1 MYGEIKQCIALE
13 VEANS
18 PLDTKSIPEELGT
31 VHHIKTERKT
41 MSKANKPKHDYL
53 MKVENN
59 EDGWK
64 TIKEMRA
71 NAKKCG
77 SSYKLVLRG
86 SKPKTPWGWRK
97 SIPLDDAQQ
106 IRIYIRP
113 KDNVRYENPRSY
125 EGVYEG
131 MVQRNRDLMDELQK
145 LQDRNY
151 ELRLRIEK
159 LNQTSD
165 YENENYELR
174 QEIKK
179 IRSDMTDTLSYLLT
193 KWGT

>member
-1 MYGEIKQCIALE
+1 
-13 VEANS
+13 
-18 PLDTKSIPEELGT
+18 
-31 VHHIKTERKT
+31 
-41 MSKANKPKHDYL
+41 MSKNNKPKHDYL

-97 SIPLDDAQQ
+97 SIPLDDAQE

-125 EGVYEG
+125 DGVYEG
-131 MVQRNRDLMDELQK
+131 LVQRNRSLMDEINQLN
-145 LQDRNY
+145 DRNY
-151 ELRLRIEK
+151 ELRVRIDK
-159 LNQTSD
+159 LNNTWTSD
-165 YENENYELR
+165 QENENYELR
-174 QEIKK
+174 QDIKK

>member
-1 MYGEIKQCIALE
+1 MSGEPNKCRTLE

-31 VHHIKTERKT
+31 VHNIKERKT
-41 MSKANKPKHDYL
+41 MAKIQKHDYL

-64 TIKEMRA
+64 TIKQMRE
-71 NAKKCG
+71 NAKECG

-113 KDNVRYENPRSY
+113 KDNVRYENPRAY
-125 EGVYEG
+125 EGVYDG
-131 MVQRNRDLMDELQK
+131 LVQRNRDLMDELQK
-145 LQDRNY
+145 LQLSYDY
-151 ELRLRIEK
+151 ELRQRVERS
-159 LNQTSD
+159 NQTSD
-165 YENENYELR
+165 YENENYEML
-174 QEIKK
+174 QDLKK
-179 IRSDMTDTLSYLLT
+179 VRGDLSETLSYLFT
-193 KWGT
+193 KMENYK

>member
-1 MYGEIKQCIALE
+1 
-13 VEANS
+13 
-18 PLDTKSIPEELGT
+18 
-31 VHHIKTERKT
+31 
-41 MSKANKPKHDYL
+41 
-53 MKVENN
+53 
-59 EDGWK
+59 
-64 TIKEMRA
+64 MRE

-86 SKPKTPWGWRK
+86 SKPKTPWGNRP
-97 SIPLDDAQQ
+97 SIPLDESQE

-125 EGVYEG
+125 DGVYEG
-131 MVQRNRDLMDELQK
+131 LVQRNRDLMDELQK

-151 ELRLRIEK
+151 ELRLRIER

-165 YENENYELR
+165 QENENYELR
-174 QEIKK
+174 QDIKK

>member
-1 MYGEIKQCIALE
+1 
-13 VEANS
+13 
-18 PLDTKSIPEELGT
+18 
-31 VHHIKTERKT
+31 
-41 MSKANKPKHDYL
+41 MSKTNKAKHDYL

-64 TIKEMRA
+64 TIKEMRE

-86 SKPKTPWGWRK
+86 SKPKTPWGNRP
-97 SIPLDDAQQ
+97 SIPLDESQE

-113 KDNVRYENPRSY
+113 KDNVSYENPRAY
-125 EGVYEG
+125 EGVYDG
-131 MVQRNRDLMDELQK
+131 LVQRNRDLMDELQK

-151 ELRLRIEK
+151 KLRTRIEK
-159 LNQTSD
+159 SNQHTFS
-165 YENENYELR
+165 EEHENYELR
-174 QEIKK
+174 RDLKK